1 MSGSLLLIIT
11 IVIMIKNFNHAATP
25 ARRHVKPGVLSAN
38 VNLNGTNPILA
49 ASLIALVGIGVYTVK
64 KFVDKATR
72 KEGNGNG

>member
-1 MSGSLLLIIT
+1 
-11 IVIMIKNFNHAATP
+11 MIKNFNPAAMA
-25 ARRHVKPGVLSAN
+25 ARKKVPGILSAQ

-64 KFVDKATR
+64 QFVDKATR

>member
-1 MSGSLLLIIT
+1 MNT
-11 IVIMIKNFNHAATP
+11 KFNYAASA
-25 ARRHVKPGVLSAN
+25 ARRHVRSGVLSAQ

-64 KFVDKATR
+64 QFVDNATR

>member
-1 MSGSLLLIIT
+1 MNT
-11 IVIMIKNFNHAATP
+11 KFNPAATA
-25 ARRHVKPGVLSAN
+25 ARRHVKPGVLSAQ

-64 KFVDKATR
+64 QFVDKATR

>member
-1 MSGSLLLIIT
+1 MKQNLVKS
-11 IVIMIKNFNHAATP
+11 
-25 ARRHVKPGVLSAN
+25 ARRATKPGILSAN

-49 ASLIALVGIGVYTVK
+49 ASLIAMVGIGVYTVK

>member
-1 MSGSLLLIIT
+1 M
-11 IVIMIKNFNHAATP
+11 KKFNYAASA
-25 ARRHVKPGVLSAN
+25 ARRHVRPGVLSAQ

-64 KFVDKATR
+64 QFVDNATR

>member
-1 MSGSLLLIIT
+1 MNT
-11 IVIMIKNFNHAATP
+11 KFNPAAKA
-25 ARRHVKPGVLSAN
+25 ARRHVRPGVLSAQ

-64 KFVDKATR
+64 QFVDKATR

>member
-1 MSGSLLLIIT
+1 MKKYYYS
-11 IVIMIKNFNHAATP
+11 AATA
-25 ARRHVKPGVLSAN
+25 ARRHVKPGILSAQ

-64 KFVDKATR
+64 QFVDKATR